1 MIDLLTDCEPIA
13 LSPQQSITNFDCGDD
28 DLNDF
33 FNNDAIH
40 FRNQLLGQTYFF
52 RMKKTEEIVCA
63 FSLSADS
70 IKTYLL
76 PGSRRKKIKEFIPR
90 EKSMQTYPAL
100 LIGRLGVST
109 NWNRHGIGSQLIKY
123 IRYFCMSKHLYLARF
138 LVVDAY
144 NNPDVLNFYQKNDFL
159 FVFSTEQQ
167 ERDYLQKSHDDIK
180 PLATRQMFYDMLRW
194 KITNMDSILY
204 S

>member
-1 MIDLLTDCEPIA
+1 MIDLLTDCKPVA
-13 LSPQQSITNFDCGDD
+13 LSSEQLITGFDCGDS

-40 FRNQLLGQTYFF
+40 YQNQLLGQTYFF
-52 RMKKTEEIVCA
+52 RTIKTDEIVCA

-70 IKTYLL
+70 LKTYFL
-76 PGSRRKKIKEFIPR
+76 PGSRRKKIKEYIPH
-90 EKSMQTYPAL
+90 EKSLQSYPAL

-109 NWNRHGIGSQLIKY
+109 DWNGQGLGSQLINY
-123 IRYFCMSKHLYLARF
+123 IRYFCLSKYLYLGRF

-144 NNPDVLNFYQKNDFL
+144 NSPDVLNFYQKNDFL

-167 ERDYLQKSHDDIK
+167 ECENLRKSPNNLE
-180 PLATRQMFYDMLRW
+180 PLPTRQMFYDMMRW
-194 KITNMDSILY
+194 KLTHEINP
-204 S
+204 